1 MIWIITGSFFFTLLT
16 NPIQMNELTENNLTL
31 YTRFTISSAETD
43 MFNRLRAGAL
53 VNLLIQSAIHSAES
67 LGFGFDGLKGQQL
80 FWVLSRLTVEIYQPL
95 KWNQETEVETWPKSL
110 EGLLYTRD
118 YIVRDKEQN
127 IIARAT
133 SGWLAIDTET
143 KRPKIIEGLQAE
155 LFVHLK
161 EKHGINESPEK
172 IPATHKGESF
182 NVQSGYFDFDLN
194 RHVTSTRYID
204 WMMDTFS
211 VDFHHKHYPKK
222 ISVNFMKETLPGDSI
237 NIIRNN
243 EEGSQYSF
251 EGTNLF
257 HKTVAFRGKI
267 DF

>member
-1 MIWIITGSFFFTLLT
+1 
-16 NPIQMNELTENNLTL
+16 MNELTENNLTL
-31 YTRFTISSAETD
+31 YTGFKISSAETD
-43 MFNRLRAGAL
+43 MYNRIRAGAL

-67 LGFGFDGLKGQQL
+67 LGFGFDGLKNQQL
-80 FWVLSRLTVEIYQPL
+80 FWVLSRLTVEIYHPL

-143 KRPKIIEGLQAE
+143 KRPKIIEGIQAE
-155 LFVHLK
+155 MFVHLK
-161 EKHGINESPEK
+161 EKHGLSESPERL
-172 IPATHKGESF
+172 PATPKGDSF
-182 NVQSGYFDFDLN
+182 SVQSGYFDFDLN

-211 VDFHHKHYPKK
+211 VDFHHKHYPKR

-237 NIIRNN
+237 GIIRSNG
-243 EEGSQYSF
+243 EGSHYGF

-267 DF
+267 EF